1 MSIRRERESEQAF
14 ALWQKELISAS
25 QSWKKSEIDR
35 REFLKRAS
43 AAFALMS
50 LAPIQLYA
58 ETDQKASIK
67 NLETEWRE
75 DPWWTL
81 FELQEH
87 LFPHTDDAPGAKD
100 IHATLYLKRELA
112 SSFTPQK
119 EADFVVKGVEWL
131 NDMAEKTQ
139 SDRFVNLDDQ
149 KREAVLR
156 QIEKSSEGQR
166 WLSLIIYYV
175 LEALLTD
182 PVYGGNPDGSG
193 WKWLSHHVGYP
204 RPTKDKTYTKL

>member
-1 MSIRRERESEQAF
+1 MSIRRERETEQAF
-14 ALWQKELISAS
+14 TNWQRELLLAC
-25 QSWKKSEIDR
+25 QSWQQSGIDR

-43 AAFALMS
+43 AAFTLVAFIPTRLKANQTKS
-50 LAPIQLYA
+50 
-58 ETDQKASIK
+58 ETIT
-67 NLETEWRE
+67 TEWRE

-100 IHATLYLKRELA
+100 IHATLYLKKELV
-112 SSFTPQK
+112 SPFTPKK
-119 EADFVVKGVEWL
+119 EADFIIKGVEWL
-131 NDMAEKTQ
+131 NGMAVRTQ
-139 SDRFVNLDDQ
+139 KERFVNLDDQ

-156 QIEKSSEGQR
+156 QIEKSQEGQR
-166 WLSLIIYYV
+166 WLSLVIYYV

-182 PVYGGNPDGSG
+182 PIYGGNPDGSG

-204 RPTKDKTYTKL
+204 RPTKDKTYLKL